1 MSFTCRHRILAYFVQ
16 KYEKFLPLQ
25 RFLVVIKCSFMINL
39 VFATGNSGKL
49 REASEILGKEFKLV
63 TPSEV
68 GISEEIPETGKT
80 LKANSL
86 QKAQYLFDKCGRDCF
101 ADDTGL
107 EVDSLGGAP
116 GVYTAR
122 YAGEDKDFNKNMDK
136 VLQEL
141 AIKECE
147 ASFARAMGLS
157 VRKVSRKARF
167 KSVIT
172 LIFKGQKHFFEGT
185 LEGTIARKKS
195 GHGGFG
201 YDPIFLSED
210 YPGMTLADITEEQKN
225 AISHRGKALRA
236 MSAWFSE

>member
-1 MSFTCRHRILAYFVQ
+1 
-16 KYEKFLPLQ
+16 
-25 RFLVVIKCSFMINL
+25 MINL

-49 REASEILGKEFKLV
+49 REASEILGQEFKLV

-136 VLQEL
+136 LLHEL
-141 AIKECE
+141 SVVE
-147 ASFARAMGLS
+147 AEAQMAASLGLK
-157 VRKVSRKARF
+157 VRKVTRKARF
-167 KSVIT
+167 KSVVT
-172 LIFKGQKHFFEGT
+172 LIVDGEKHYFEGT
-185 LEGTIARKKS
+185 LEGKIALTKS
-195 GHGGFG
+195 GNGGFG
-201 YDPIFLSED
+201 YDPVFIADD
-210 YPGMTLADITEEQKN
+210 YPDRTLAEVSEEQKN
-225 AISHRGKALRA
+225 AVSHRGKALRA
-236 MSAWFSE
+236 MAQWLGQNGGKH